1 MMVACAGKLR
11 KYQRLALRI
20 AGAQTTDDWRRLADG
35 DVTTRIDVGGI
46 RHICAWLRTRF
57 SNGHQGQN

>member
-1 MMVACAGKLR
+1 MVGRAGKLR

-35 DVTTRIDVGGI
+35 DVTTRIDVAGI
-46 RHICAWLRTRF
+46 RRICPRLRTRF
-57 SNGHQGQN
+57 SNGQQRQS